1 MAIVRVN
8 GKKPK
13 YKVVSVPVRM
23 LQRLKMAEQ
32 KGHAQ
37 YMQTL
42 HDVLSRNFTSFKKN
56 RKTGL
61 KEAVVKDFDVL
72 VPCVRYNQLVI
83 DGDTKFTLGSAT
95 YQHNAKQLV
104 LSDHSLETLA
114 NNFEYVRKHP
124 DEADERMTMLYDDI
138 LDQVNHYFT
147 LYDKNKFREKLN
159 AGRDKYLK
167 LPTFSQFENNKK
179 TAIGK
184 SEAIVNILSGLHA
197 NAAKTDL
204 KCLGMST
211 PFGQLQS
218 PSGIELTEN
227 AKLVYQSPT
236 GLFSREVLLKDL

>member
-23 LQRLKMAEQ
+23 LQRLKIAEQ

-83 DGDTKFTLGSAT
+83 DGKDKFTLGSHE

-104 LSDHSLETLA
+104 LSNRSLETLA

-138 LDQVNHYFT
+138 LARVNHYFT

-159 AGRDKYLK
+159 TGRDKYLK

-179 TAIGK
+179 TASK
-184 SEAIVNILSGLHA
+184 SEAIINMLRGLHA
-197 NAAKTDL
+197 NAATSDL
-204 KCLGMST
+204 KCLGIST
-211 PFGQLQS
+211 PFGKMQS
-218 PSGIELTEN
+218 QSGIELSEN